1 MDILKRIEGDLNN
14 HYHDNIIYQLNENET
29 DTYEKV
35 KDLLDED
42 YGYLDIVLDFK
53 DYDKL
58 NMLFKQSDIIKHTII
73 NDYLNYC
80 ILKGANIDTL
90 VFDISIPEIG
100 EYLFG
105 GDASKYISCDSLYFY
120 FDVYDHLIEK
130 AKTTKNKKCRI
141 HFLLDN
147 VTDIDLQK
155 CINDFISYR
164 CDVAMMCYTTK
175 NLLTHCT
182 TNNNFIEN
190 VHDYISVESEEKEK
204 VLKKKWEGMI
214 I

>member
-1 MDILKRIEGDLNN
+1 MDILNYIKNDLNN
-14 HYHDNIIYQLNENET
+14 HYHDNMIYQLNENET
-29 DTYEKV
+29 DKYNEIKT
-35 KDLLDED
+35 LLDND

-58 NMLFKQSDIIKHTII
+58 NKLFEQLSNNDLELKYTIN
-73 NDYLNYC
+73 NDYINYC
-80 ILKGANIDTL
+80 ILKGAGIETIDSN
-90 VFDISIPEIG
+90 ISISEIG
-100 EYLFG
+100 KNLFR
-105 GDASKYISCDSLYFY
+105 GDIFKYMNCDSLLFY
-120 FDVYDHLIEK
+120 FDVYDPLIKK

-147 VTDIDLQK
+147 VTNVDLQK

-182 TNNNFIEN
+182 TNNNIIEN
-190 VHDYISVESEEKEK
+190 VHDYIKIESDEKEK
-204 VLKKKWEGMI
+204 VLRKK
-214 I
+214 

>member
-14 HYHDNIIYQLNENET
+14 HYHDNTIYFFNENEK

-35 KDLLDED
+35 KDILDED

-58 NMLFKQSDIIKHTII
+58 NTLFEQSDIIKHIII

-80 ILKGANIDTL
+80 ILRGANIDTL
-90 VFDISIPEIG
+90 DSNISISEIG

-190 VHDYISVESEEKEK
+190 VHDYMSVESDEREK